1 MPKLAD
7 HDRADRRT
15 RILDAAKECF
25 VRHGFHSASMQQ
37 ICAAAGMSAGNLYR
51 YFPSKDA
58 LIAGLCARDMDDAAA
73 GFAHVRRSADILASL
88 EALMV
93 QHLCGRQ
100 RADYALWAETTA
112 EGSRNAAVAA
122 LGLRVHAFIRVTLE
136 DIVREG
142 IAAGSLRVD
151 CEPRRIAMF
160 LIALFD
166 GLVVQL
172 SRVPGYDPRPDIA
185 HTMRLLR
192 ADLLPVGTKRNTAK
206 RPAAKRSE
214 PTRSET
220 KRPDPKQRR
229 ARKLPSRIGVA
240 RK

>member
-37 ICAAAGMSAGNLYR
+37 ICAAAGMSAGNLDR

-122 LGLRVHAFIRVTLE
+122 LSSRVHDFIRVTLE

-142 IAAGSLRVD
+142 VESGSLRAD
-151 CEPRRIAMF
+151 CEPKRVAMF
-160 LIALFD
+160 LMALFD

-192 ADLLPVGTKRNTAK
+192 ADLLSP
-206 RPAAKRSE
+206 
-214 PTRSET
+214 ET
-220 KRPDPKQRR
+220 KRAATKRTRPKRVKTKSRDPKQRR
-229 ARKLPSRIGVA
+229 LRKLPSRIGVP

>member
-51 YFPSKDA
+51 YFASKDA

-73 GFAHVRRSADILASL
+73 GLAQVRRSADILASL

-93 QHLCGRQ
+93 QHLCGRSL
-100 RADYALWAETTA
+100 ADYALWTETTA

-122 LGLRVHAFIRVTLE
+122 LGLRVHEFIRTTLE

-142 IAAGSLRVD
+142 IAAGSLRAD
-151 CEPRRIAMF
+151 CEPKRIAMF
-160 LIALFD
+160 LVALFD

-192 ADLLPVGTKRNTAK
+192 ADLLSPESK
-206 RPAAKRSE
+206 
-214 PTRSET
+214 RSET
-220 KRPDPKQRR
+220 KRLDPKQRR
-229 ARKLPSRIGVA
+229 ARKLPSRIGVP

>member
-51 YFPSKDA
+51 YFASKDA
-58 LIAGLCARDMDDAAA
+58 LIAGLCARDMEVAAA
-73 GFAHVRRSADILASL
+73 GFAQVRRSADILASL

-122 LGLRVHAFIRVTLE
+122 LGLRVHEFIRTTLE
-136 DIVREG
+136 DIVRDG
-142 IAAGSLRVD
+142 IEAGSLRAD
-151 CEPRRIAMF
+151 CEPQRIAMF
-160 LIALFD
+160 LMALFD

-192 ADLLPVGTKRNTAK
+192 AELLPPKTKRQ
-206 RPAAKRSE
+206 AA
-214 PTRSET
+214 

-229 ARKLPSRIGVA
+229 ARMSPSRVGVS

>member
-37 ICAAAGMSAGNLYR
+37 ICAAAQMSAGNLYR

-58 LIAGLCARDMDDAAA
+58 LIAGLCARDMEDAAA
-73 GFAHVRRSADILASL
+73 GFAQVRRSADILASL
-88 EALMV
+88 EALMA

-122 LGLRVHAFIRVTLE
+122 LSSRVHDFIRETLE

-142 IAAGSLRVD
+142 IASGSLRAD
-151 CEPRRIAMF
+151 CEPKRIAMF
-160 LIALFD
+160 LVALFD

-192 ADLLPVGTKRNTAK
+192 NDLLPPK
-206 RPAAKRSE
+206 
-214 PTRSET
+214 T

-229 ARKLPSRIGVA
+229 VRKLRSRAGVV

>member
-7 HDRADRRT
+7 RDRADRRT

-122 LGLRVHAFIRVTLE
+122 LSSRVHDFIRVTLE

-192 ADLLPVGTKRNTAK
+192 ADLLPAVSK
-206 RPAAKRSE
+206 
-214 PTRSET
+214 RSET
-220 KRPDPKQRR
+220 KHRDPKQRR